1 MKTRTILLALF
12 SVLTLNACQ
21 SPKPSDVDSSTA
33 EPVLSDPLPSWNEGA
48 AKSSILDFVAATT
61 TVGSPDF
68 VAPADR
74 IATFDNDGC
83 LWSEQPFY
91 FQLQFSLDRVKE
103 MANQH
108 PEWNSDPLFSAAIAG
123 DVKKVLSFGEHG
135 LLKLIMASHSGMT
148 AEEFDADVIE
158 WINTARHPKTNL
170 LYKEMVYQPMLEVF
184 DYLRANGFKTFIVS
198 GGGIDFM
205 RPWSQEVYGIPSE
218 QVIGSSIKSKF
229 ELIDGKGTIIKL
241 PELNFI
247 DDKEGKP
254 VGIHQH
260 IGKPP
265 IAAFGNSDG
274 DLQMLQYSAGTEGK
288 SLQVYVHHT
297 DADREW
303 AYDRGSPIGGFDK
316 GWDYATENGWTIV
329 DMKNDWK
336 KIYPKD

>member
-1 MKTRTILLALF
+1 MKTKFILFLF
-12 SVLTLNACQ
+12 ISSFIFTSCQ
-21 SPKPSDVDSSTA
+21 PPKPVDESSSTTESA
-33 EPVLSDPLPSWNEGA
+33 VSDPLPSWNEGA
-48 AKSSILDFVAATT
+48 SKQSILDFVVATT
-61 TVGSPDF
+61 TEGSPDF
-68 VAPADR
+68 VAPNDR
-74 IATFDNDGC
+74 IATFDNDGN
-83 LWSEQPFY
+83 LWSEQPYY
-91 FQLQFSLDRVKE
+91 FQLQFGLDRVKE
-103 MANQH
+103 IAADH
-108 PEWNSDPLFSAAIAG
+108 PDWNSDPLFSAAIAG
-123 DVKKVLSFGEHG
+123 DVKTVLSFGEHG
-135 LLKLIMASHSGMT
+135 LLKLIMASHSGMS
-148 AEEFDADVIE
+148 AEEFDAEVIE

-170 LYKEMVYQPMLEVF
+170 LYKEMVYQPMLEVL

-229 ELIDGKGTIIKL
+229 EMVDGKGILIKL
-241 PELNFI
+241 PELDFI

-260 IGKPP
+260 IGKRP

-274 DLQMLQYSAGTEGK
+274 DLQMLQYSAGAEGK

-336 KIYPKD
+336 KIYPKI